1 MVPRGAFP
9 RWVGCLT
16 PPRSMLAHREGSALG
31 FSAGNGAT
39 NSSLPARGGCR
50 FLSALM
56 YRRLQGSRWLFRMDL
71 GPSWSSDLR
80 LRRGPSVTV
89 VTVRVQ
95 QPSSSGAA
103 RSKPAF
109 GKLTLVAAGGRET
122 SRQGRLPCAQLQ
134 KDSRFFFFFRESFL
148 FCPFQSRRKPSLPL
162 CHVRSIRLL
171 LIINY
176 HDHSP

>member
-1 MVPRGAFP
+1 MLPRGAFP

-16 PPRSMLAHREGSALG
+16 PPRSMLARREGSALG
-31 FSAGNGAT
+31 FSACNGAT
-39 NSSLPARGGCR
+39 NSSLPARRGCR

-56 YRRLQGSRWLFRMDL
+56 YRRLQGSRWLFRMDP
-71 GPSWSSDLR
+71 GPSWCSDLR
-80 LRRGPSVTV
+80 LCWGSSVTV
-89 VTVRVQ
+89 VPVRVQ

-103 RSKPAF
+103 RSKPGF

-122 SRQGRLPCAQLQ
+122 SRQGRLPYAQLQ
-134 KDSRFFFFFRESFL
+134 KDSRFYFFFKKSFL
-148 FCPFQSRRKPSLPL
+148 FCPFQSHRKPSLPL

>member
-80 LRRGPSVTV
+80 LCRGPSVTV
-89 VTVRVQ
+89 VPVRVQ

-134 KDSRFFFFFRESFL
+134 KDSRFFFFSENLSYFA
-148 FCPFQSRRKPSLPL
+148 PSKAAENLPYL
-162 CHVRSIRLL
+162 CAMSGQLG
-171 LIINY
+171 Y
-176 HDHSP
+176 C